1 MARKKFW
8 DSRSTEHIGAHSLV
22 HVEFSD
28 TDIDR
33 TVASTAA
40 IVPRH
45 YASGSEIAD
54 LLRDLGKPKTA
65 AFIEGKLPTSK
76 TLRSG
81 ELGEILGT
89 YFASDVLG
97 YRMIARL
104 RWKDSREMAMR
115 GDDLLGL
122 RDGGGDQFHYLKG
135 EAKSRATLSTTTL
148 NEAEAAL
155 LAHQGRP
162 AAHTL
167 SFLAS
172 RLRELGE
179 RDLSTR
185 IHGATLARR
194 IPIANVTHLLFTF
207 SGNDPRRLLRR
218 HTNRYS
224 GKVVRLAVGV
234 HTPQH
239 QTFIKMVFEK
249 VIRDA
254 RKR

>member
-1 MARKKFW
+1 MARKRLW
-8 DSRSTEHIGAHSLV
+8 DSRSTERIGVHSLV
-22 HVEFSD
+22 YVEFPD

-40 IVPRH
+40 IVPRQ
-45 YASGSEIAD
+45 YASGNEIAD

-76 TLRSG
+76 NLRSG

-89 YFASDVLG
+89 HFASDVLG

-115 GDDLLGL
+115 GDDLLGI
-122 RDGGGDQFHYLKG
+122 RDGGGNHLYFLKG
-135 EAKSRATLSTTTL
+135 EAKSRVALSTATLVA
-148 NEAEAAL
+148 AETAL
-155 LAHQGRP
+155 LHHRGRP

-179 RDLSTR
+179 PDLSTR
-185 IHGATLARR
+185 IHDATLARS
-194 IPIANVTHLLFTF
+194 IPLANVVHLLFTF
-207 SGNDPRRLLRR
+207 SGNDPRQLLKK
-218 HTNRYS
+218 HTNGYS
-224 GKVVRLAVGV
+224 GKVSRQIVGV
-234 HTPQH
+234 HTTRH
-239 QTFIKMVFEK
+239 QAFIKKVFEK
-249 VIRDA
+249 VIHDV
-254 RKR
+254 